1 MSLTLRFLGTS
12 AARPTVERGVSSIAL
27 IREGETMLIDC
38 GEGTQR
44 QMMRYGISF
53 NFSDIFFTHFHGD
66 HFFGVI
72 GLLRTLALQGRTE
85 PLRLWGPRGA
95 QRMLRRTLE
104 IGMDRMPFPID
115 ITELS
120 PDEPV
125 RRNNYA
131 MVPFAAAHG
140 GALGASRSI
149 ARVKCNAPG
158 NGQGNGHGSLPAGMI
173 ELLVVPAVA
182 EALLGDNLG
191 ALHLDNLLREVVVSY
206 LDQYR
211 LLTTTLSVREPR
223 YRGIKVSAEIVCSE
237 YSRPEIVRLRVAE
250 TLRAFLSPLPL
261 PGLSD
266 QVRAMLPDDW
276 KGWPFGKPLYLSEIY
291 SLIQQVPGVKHVVE
305 VKLSEREVTPS
316 KERLPGEITSGNPP
330 VEPKLIEAR
339 RIAIPAD
346 TLFCSLD
353 HEIQDVSL

>member
-1 MSLTLRFLGTS
+1 V
-12 AARPTVERGVSSIAL
+12 AAVG
-27 IREGETMLIDC
+27 
-38 GEGTQR
+38 
-44 QMMRYGISF
+44 
-53 NFSDIFFTHFHGD
+53 
-66 HFFGVI
+66 
-72 GLLRTLALQGRTE
+72 GRDQE
-85 PLRLWGPRGA
+85 
-95 QRMLRRTLE
+95 TLE
-104 IGMDRMPFPID
+104 EAKLRA
-115 ITELS
+115 
-120 PDEPV
+120 
-125 RRNNYA
+125 RREMRAQQRAVTAEDYE
-131 MVPFAAAHG
+131 VL
-140 GALGASRSI
+140 ALGASRSI